1 MNVVRL
7 LHTQVLGNEALRW
20 LIAVAVALVVYFAL
34 RILRGFV
41 RSRLKV
47 VAARTRL
54 AFDDVLVE
62 TIGGTHTFTIVG
74 AALYLGSLGVAFGGR
89 VHEYLAR
96 GFVLVL
102 LIQLALWANHA
113 LRAVLERYRQDESL
127 GAGRRTG
134 LAAIGF
140 VGRLVL
146 YTLVFLLVMENL
158 GIHVNTLLAGLGI
171 SSLAVAL
178 ALQNILGDL
187 FASLSI
193 VFDKPFEIG
202 DFIIVD
208 PHLGTVEHV
217 GLRTTRV
224 RSLSGEQLVFPNND
238 LIRSRIRNYKRMA
251 ERRVV
256 FSFGVLYQTPPET
269 VERIPGMVR
278 EIIES
283 QEKVRYD
290 RAHFKEFG
298 ASSLDFEVVYWVLD
312 PDYNLY
318 MDIQQAINLAL
329 MRAFEPLGVEFAF
342 PTRTVYLEA
351 GENPPGMPVGRSE
364 WAAAADSGSGR
375 GSDPGAGA
383 EEEIP
388 G

>member
-1 MNVVRL
+1 MNVATV
-7 LHTQVLGNEALRW
+7 LHTHILGNELLRW
-20 LIAVAVALVVYFAL
+20 GVALLVALGVYFAL
-34 RILRGFV
+34 RIIRGIV
-41 RSRLKV
+41 RSRLT
-47 VAARTRL
+47 AIAERTRI

-62 TIGGTHTFTIVG
+62 TLGKTHTFTFV
-74 AALYLGSLGVAFGGR
+74 AAAIYCGSLALAFEGR
-89 VHEYLAR
+89 THELLAR

-102 LIQLALWANHA
+102 LLQLALWANHA
-113 LRAVLERYRQDESL
+113 LRAVLERYRSDESL
-127 GAGRRTG
+127 GSGRRTG

-146 YTLVFLLVMENL
+146 FTLVFLLVMENL

-238 LIRSRIRNYKRMA
+238 LIKARIRNYKRMA

-256 FSFGVLYQTPPET
+256 FAFGVLYSTPPET

-278 EIIES
+278 EIIEG
-283 QEKVRYD
+283 QEKVRFD

-298 ASSLDFEVVYWVLD
+298 ASALNFEVVYWVLD
-312 PDYNLY
+312 PDYTLY

-342 PTRTVYLEA
+342 PSHTVYLETGEETPA
-351 GENPPGMPVGRSE
+351 GPVGSST
-364 WAAAADSGSGR
+364 WAAPAEAGGE
-375 GSDPGAGA
+375 GAG
-383 EEEIP
+383 